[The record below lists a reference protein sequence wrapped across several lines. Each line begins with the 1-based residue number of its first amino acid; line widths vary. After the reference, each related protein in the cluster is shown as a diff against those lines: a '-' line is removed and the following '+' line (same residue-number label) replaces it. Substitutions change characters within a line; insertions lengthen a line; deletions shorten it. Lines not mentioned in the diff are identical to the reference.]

1 MELRVF
7 DAITGLSRQGIVVCR
22 FDTGNDTVSTR
33 CRDDTVTVR
42 ERYRLC
48 TQTQDNI
55 TRNSAC
61 GADLPLVVDDDID
74 LDPGNQSMQELDSD
88 DDNDDMIASFQR
100 LLHSGGRDE
109 RHLRQ
114 SLQVWDKE
122 WRVKWTT

>member
-7 DAITGLSRQGIVVCR
+7 DAITGLSRHGIVVCR
-22 FDTGNDTVSTR
+22 YSIGKDTVSTR

-88 DDNDDMIASFQR
+88 DVDDDMIASFQR
-100 LLHSGGRDE
+100 LLQSGNGDE
-109 RHLRQ
+109 RHL
-114 SLQVWDKE
+114 
-122 WRVKWTT
+122 